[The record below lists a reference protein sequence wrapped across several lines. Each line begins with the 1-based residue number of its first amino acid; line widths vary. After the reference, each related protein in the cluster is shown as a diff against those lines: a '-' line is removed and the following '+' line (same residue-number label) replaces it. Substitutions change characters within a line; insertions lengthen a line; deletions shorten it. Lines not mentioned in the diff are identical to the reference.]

1 MTGSDDLEH
10 PELDAMLERVKLTRG
25 SDDKL
30 NSEVCRVVEFLT
42 LPQFVMATICF
53 GLIFLG

>member
-1 MTGSDDLEH
+1 MAGSDDLEH
-10 PELDAMLERVKLTRG
+10 PELDAMLERVKLFRG

-42 LPQFVMATICF
+42 LSQFVMA
-53 GLIFLG
+53 